1 MPLQGDGEGSTAP
14 AGGGSKAIH
23 ILEKAWLVWLAAFGL
38 GGPDWVPQLQFIS
51 GAVDHID
58 SLWIKL
64 VFLNLPLQL
73 VLMLTVH
80 ALKGGSESAQ
90 RAAFSLALLTT
101 GLILWHLGISFLL
114 AAGG

>member
-1 MPLQGDGEGSTAP
+1 MPLQGDGKASAAP
-14 AGGGSKAIH
+14 LGGGSKAIH
-23 ILEKAWLVWLAAFGL
+23 IMEKAWLVWLAAYGL
-38 GGPDWVPQLQFIS
+38 GGPNWVPQLQFIS

-58 SLWIKL
+58 SLWIKF

-90 RAAFSLALLTT
+90 RAAFRLALLTM
-101 GLILWHLGISFLL
+101 GLILIHLGISL
-114 AAGG
+114 AVGPGG